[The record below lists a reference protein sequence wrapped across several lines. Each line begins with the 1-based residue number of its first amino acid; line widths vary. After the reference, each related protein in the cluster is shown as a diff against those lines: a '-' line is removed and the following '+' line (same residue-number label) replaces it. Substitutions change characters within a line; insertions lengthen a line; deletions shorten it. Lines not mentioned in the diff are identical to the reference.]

1 MVAGGLGHDGRMV
14 WPRRVGSLRSRGVF
28 VLVAVA
34 ASVVPACDHGADG
47 LVGEPRTRLVAL
59 GNRWFAS
66 EATITYRTTQR
77 DPGESTSLHQC
88 LRQLVGGEV
97 DRQTGLTICSGIGE
111 MRLAWDPPDRW
122 RMDEASS
129 DGRFTRLSTRD
140 GDVRCRGTEVAAS
153 TCSAAETSGPF
164 ASVVE
169 APVRTI
175 DELGASGGSVVS
187 AGPRQTIAGIPA
199 ECFSAIG
206 GSAEASHRV
215 EWCFSRSGLLLYLF
229 DGVEG
234 GRVTTVEATE
244 VSEVVSDRDFVVPST

>member
-1 MVAGGLGHDGRMV
+1 MV
-14 WPRRVGSLRSRGVF
+14 WLRRVGSLRSRGVF
-28 VLVAVA
+28 VLVVVA

-66 EATITYRTTQR
+66 AATITYRTTQR
-77 DPGESTSLHQC
+77 DPGEATSPHQC

-97 DRQTGLTICSGIGE
+97 DGQTGLKICSGIGE

-122 RMDEASS
+122 RMDEVSP
-129 DGRFTRLSTRD
+129 DGGFTLLSTPD

-153 TCSAAETSGPF
+153 TCFATETSGPF

-169 APVRTI
+169 APERI
-175 DELGASGGSVVS
+175 LAELGASGGSVVS
-187 AGPRQTIAGIPA
+187 AGPRRTIAGIPA

-206 GSAEASHRV
+206 GSAETSHRL

-229 DGVEG
+229 DGVEE
-234 GRVTTVEATE
+234 GRVTTVEATD
-244 VSEVVSDRDFVVPST
+244 VSEVVADRDFVVPST